1 MSLINCPECGQAVSN
16 EAIACP
22 NCGRPFSAPTPVVQK
37 RVVITEPDRSEFP
50 KWVIVPI
57 VILVAVLIFF
67 AFSLTGDD
75 TTEEAKRTNVNVS
88 VPQKSGSLK
97 ETKNSTENIP
107 NQIEVPASSTT
118 VMPSSP
124 QTVSPSTTQNIPP
137 STQTEVANI
146 PSDKGVVVIDAKIIS
161 KSGAVQNVKNEKFY
175 LLDKDLESILSDADL
190 EPIESQTLS
199 NSFGLAILYPE
210 KYAEFKREALNEIN
224 KHIKYD
230 ALTDGSGKASIK
242 EIKPD
247 DYYLFG
253 ITKSAN
259 GFAIWSSSVNIISGE
274 NKLNLSPARLNEI
287 SGRNS

>member
-22 NCGRPFSAPTPVVQK
+22 NCGRPFASPTPVVQK
-37 RVVITEPDRSEFP
+37 RVVITEPNRSEFP

-57 VILVAVLIFF
+57 VVLVAVLIFF
-67 AFSLTGDD
+67 AFSLTRDD

-97 ETKNSTENIP
+97 ETRNSTENIP
-107 NQIEVPASSTT
+107 NQIEIPPSSTT
-118 VMPSSP
+118 VMPSS
-124 QTVSPSTTQNIPP
+124 TQNIPP
-137 STQTEVANI
+137 STQTEIANI
-146 PSDKGVVVIDAKIIS
+146 PSDKGIVVIDAKIIS
-161 KSGAVQNVKNEKFY
+161 KSGSVQNVKNEKFY
-175 LLDKDLESILSDADL
+175 LLDKDLESILEDADL

-210 KYAEFKREALNEIN
+210 KYSEFKREALNEIN

-247 DYYLFG
+247 DYYIFG

-259 GFAIWSSSVNIISGE
+259 GFAIWNSSVNIISGE